1 MVHVELS
8 EALHLSETRALEGVG
23 QDEVHVDAVTGEVVS
38 IEKETPADQKKDK
51 KEDAKKKGSRQGKDD
66 KGQVK

>member
-1 MVHVELS
+1 M
-8 EALHLSETRALEGVG
+8 
-23 QDEVHVDAVTGEVVS
+23 
-38 IEKETPADQKKDK
+38 KKDK